1 MPFIFPREVV
11 TVSNVN
17 LQPPGGTLEATVRD
31 FIAGQKL
38 FNRYNLK
45 RILGRGGMGV
55 VWLARDEVLEREV
68 ALKFLP
74 EMVVFDRAML
84 SDLKQ
89 ETNRSLEL
97 THKNIVRIYDF
108 VYDET
113 AACISME
120 FVDGDTLSNVR
131 VDRPKKVF
139 ECWELGNWTNQLCE
153 ALDYAHNHA
162 RVVHRDLK
170 PSNLMVNLRGDL
182 KVADFGIARSLSDS
196 VSMMTLRRHT
206 SGTLVYMSPQQLD
219 GVKASHLDDIYS
231 FGATFYELL
240 TSKPPFYSGNVDR
253 QIHERTPPPM
263 SFRRE
268 ELDIVDG
275 EPIDPIW
282 EEVVS
287 ACLQKDPALRPQ
299 SALEIVEFLRP
310 PPQKET
316 NRISDWLSFP
326 SRKTSETKPP
336 TRPGT
341 REATRKTRPPTTA
354 PRPRTKR
361 ESQHRFRNAGLAISA
376 GSLAFGREV
385 RSAGQGIVRRIVT
398 ILVGISHGLAW
409 FGSLVASD
417 VAALGNATAAAA
429 SALGRGGVFLVVAP
443 IKLIVRLTA
452 ATVPVLL
459 RVSRSAGVTLIKSSP
474 VVIRSLAAGGRFL
487 SRETLFG
494 TAITIIPA
502 TIVATLI
509 WFFAVR
515 TPPVPRQ
522 IAEQKPAPPVNQT
535 SKIQTSIGLVEPG
548 GAKPAAPVQPPAQP
562 IVESK
567 PPLPPPGGLSIDS
580 APSGAKV
587 IVDGS
592 VVNVSPA
599 SISNLPPG
607 RHHLQI
613 VLPDYVTEERDVDV
627 KDGEIAA
634 QGTVILRRITPPVA
648 STATVTADGVSKPPA
663 KTPER
668 EQTPV
673 VKRVVRNRP
682 VATQKTA
689 APPAERPAPNAPPK
703 AIAKPVSQPPPKTN
717 GEPQRRHQEF
727 EGSNPGG

>member
-1 MPFIFPREVV
+1 LVINLRGLDRQGNFSKGGLLLLPFIFPPEVV
-11 TVSNVN
+11 SVSHVN

-31 FIAGQKL
+31 FVAGQRL

-97 THKNIVRIYDF
+97 THKNIVRINDF

-219 GVKASHLDDIYS
+219 GAKASHLDDIYS

-253 QIHERTPPPM
+253 QVHERIPPPM

-268 ELDIVDG
+268 ELDIVGG

-299 SALEIVEFLRP
+299 SALEIIEFLRA

-326 SRKTSETKPP
+326 SRKTSETKQS
-336 TRPGT
+336 TRPAT
-341 REATRKTRPPTTA
+341 REATRKTRPPTSP

-376 GSLAFGREV
+376 GSLAFGREL
-385 RSAGQGIVRRIVT
+385 RSAGQGIVQRIVA
-398 ILVGISHGLAW
+398 ILIGFSHALAW
-409 FGSLVASD
+409 FASLVTSD
-417 VAALGNATAAAA
+417 VAALGNAIAATAL
-429 SALGRGGVFLVVAP
+429 ALIRGSVFLVVAP

-452 ATVPVLL
+452 AAAPVLL
-459 RVSRSAGVTLIKSSP
+459 RVSRSAGVTLIKSSQ
-474 VVIRSLAAGGRFL
+474 VVIRSLAVGARSL
-487 SRETLFG
+487 SRETFFG

-502 TIVATLI
+502 AIVAALI

-515 TPPVPRQ
+515 TPPAQRQ
-522 IAEQKPAPPVNQT
+522 IAEQKPAPP
-535 SKIQTSIGLVEPG
+535 LVEP
-548 GAKPAAPVQPPAQP
+548 AVPKLV
-562 IVESK
+562 
-567 PPLPPPGGLSIDS
+567 PPPPPPQGGLSIDT

-599 SISNLPPG
+599 SISNLPSG

-627 KDGEIAA
+627 KDGEIAS
-634 QGTVILRRITPPVA
+634 QGIVTLRRITPPIA
-648 STATVTADGVSKPPA
+648 STATVTADEASKPAA
-663 KTPER
+663 KSPER

-673 VKRVVRNRP
+673 VKRVVRKP
-682 VATQKTA
+682 VATQKT
-689 APPAERPAPNAPPK
+689 PAPTAPPK
-703 AIAKPVSQPPPKTN
+703 AIAKPVSQPSPRTN
-717 GEPQRRHQEF
+717 GEPQQRRHQEF
-727 EGSNPGG
+727 EGSAPGG

>member
-1 MPFIFPREVV
+1 M
-11 TVSNVN
+11 N

-31 FIAGQKL
+31 FVAGQKL

-108 VYDET
+108 VHDQN

-139 ECWELGNWTNQLCE
+139 ECWELGTWTNQLCE

-219 GVKASHLDDIYS
+219 GAKASHLDDIYS

-253 QIHERTPPPM
+253 QVHERTPPPM

-268 ELDIVDG
+268 ELDIVDA

-282 EEVVS
+282 EGVVA
-287 ACLQKDPALRPQ
+287 ACLEKDPALRPQ
-299 SALEIVEFLRP
+299 SALEIVEFLRA

-326 SRKTSETKPP
+326 SRKTSEAKPA
-336 TRPGT
+336 TRPAT
-341 REATRKTRPPTTA
+341 REATRKTRPPTSA
-354 PRPRTKR
+354 QRPRTKR

-376 GSLAFGREV
+376 GSLAFGREL
-385 RSAGQGIVRRIVT
+385 RSAAQGIVRRIVA
-398 ILVGISHGLAW
+398 ILVGILNGLAS

-417 VAALGNATAAAA
+417 VAALGSAIAAAA
-429 SALGRGGVFLVVAP
+429 LALIRGSVFLVVAP

-452 ATVPVLL
+452 AAIPALL
-459 RVSRSAGVTLIKSSP
+459 RVSRSTGGAIIKSSQVAVP
-474 VVIRSLAAGGRFL
+474 RLAAGARVL
-487 SRETLFG
+487 SRETVFG

-502 TIVATLI
+502 TIVAALI

-515 TPPVPRQ
+515 TPPAPKQ
-522 IAEQKPAPPVNQT
+522 IAQHKPAPPV
-535 SKIQTSIGLVEPG
+535 VVP
-548 GAKPAAPVQPPAQP
+548 KPV
-562 IVESK
+562 
-567 PPLPPPGGLSIDS
+567 PPPPPPQGGLSIDT

-613 VLPDYVTEERDVDV
+613 VLPDYATEERDVDV
-627 KDGEIAA
+627 KDGEIAS
-634 QGTVILRRITPPVA
+634 QGTITLRPITPPVA
-648 STATVTADGVSKPPA
+648 SMATVTADGISKPAA
-663 KTPER
+663 KSAER
-668 EQTPV
+668 EQAPV

-682 VATQKTA
+682 MATQKA
-689 APPAERPAPNAPPK
+689 PAPPAEKPPPTRGVVTATQPSLPAK
-703 AIAKPVSQPPPKTN
+703 TITKPVPQPTPKTN
-717 GEPQRRHQEF
+717 AEPQQRRHQEF
-727 EGSNPGG
+727 EGSAPGG

>member
-1 MPFIFPREVV
+1 M
-11 TVSNVN
+11 N

-31 FIAGQKL
+31 FVAGQKL

-55 VWLARDEVLEREV
+55 VWLARDEVLERDV

-74 EMVVFDRAML
+74 DMVVFDRAML

-108 VYDET
+108 VHDQT

-120 FVDGDTLSNVR
+120 FIDGDTLSNVR

-139 ECWELGNWTNQLCE
+139 ECWELGNWTSQLCE

-219 GVKASHLDDIYS
+219 GAKASHLDDIYS

-253 QIHERTPPPM
+253 QIHERTPPAM

-299 SALEIVEFLRP
+299 SALEIVEFLRA

-326 SRKTSETKPP
+326 SRKTPEAKHQ
-336 TRPGT
+336 TRPAK
-341 REATRKTRPPTTA
+341 REATRKTRPPTSATR
-354 PRPRTKR
+354 PRPKR

-376 GSLAFGREV
+376 GSVALGREL
-385 RSAGQGIVRRIVT
+385 RSAGQGIVRRIVAF
-398 ILVGISHGLAW
+398 LVGISHGLAW

-417 VAALGNATAAAA
+417 VAALGNAIVAG
-429 SALGRGGVFLVVAP
+429 ALALVRGSVFLVVAP
-443 IKLIVRLTA
+443 IKLIVQLTTA
-452 ATVPVLL
+452 AAPVVS
-459 RVSRSAGVTLIKSSP
+459 RVSRNAGVTLIKSSQAVTP
-474 VVIRSLAAGGRFL
+474 RLVDGARVL

-494 TAITIIPA
+494 TAITILPA
-502 TIVATLI
+502 TIVAALI
-509 WFFAVR
+509 WFFAIR
-515 TPPVPRQ
+515 IPPPKPVAQ
-522 IAEQKPAPPVNQT
+522 QKPAPPSNPSLQAQT
-535 SKIQTSIGLVEPG
+535 KLGLIEPVP
-548 GAKPAAPVQPPAQP
+548 AKPAPPPRPPDVNVAELKPPPAAQ
-562 IVESK
+562 
-567 PPLPPPGGLSIDS
+567 GGLSIDT

-592 VVNVSPA
+592 VVNVSPV
-599 SISNLPPG
+599 SIPNLPPG
-607 RHHLQI
+607 KHHLQI
-613 VLPDYVTEERDVDV
+613 VLPDYVTEERDVEV
-627 KDGEIAA
+627 KDGEIVA
-634 QGTVILRRITPPVA
+634 QGTIVLHRITPSLPVA
-648 STATVTADGVSKPPA
+648 TTATVTADGVSKPA
-663 KTPER
+663 SKSPER
-668 EQTPV
+668 DQATG
-673 VKRVVRNRP
+673 VKRGVHRS
-682 VATQKTA
+682 VASQKTA
-689 APPAERPAPNAPPK
+689 APPAEKPPTRGVVTAPAAPPK
-703 AIAKPVSQPPPKTN
+703 AMPKPTPKMDAQPHRN
-717 GEPQRRHQEF
+717 HEF
-727 EGSNPGG
+727 EGTAPGG

>member
-1 MPFIFPREVV
+1 LPFIFPPEVV

-108 VYDET
+108 VHDAT

-131 VDRPKKVF
+131 VDRPNKVF

-219 GVKASHLDDIYS
+219 GAKASHLDDIYS

-253 QIHERTPPPM
+253 QIHERVAPPM

-268 ELDIVDG
+268 ELDIVGG

-299 SALEIVEFLRP
+299 SALEIIEFLRP

-376 GSLAFGREV
+376 GSLAVGREV
-385 RSAGQGIVRRIVT
+385 RSAGQGIVRRIVA

-417 VAALGNATAAAA
+417 VAALGNAIAATA
-429 SALGRGGVFLVVAP
+429 SALARGSVFVVVAP

-474 VVIRSLAAGGRFL
+474 VVIRSLATGGRVL
-487 SRETLFG
+487 SWETLFG

-502 TIVATLI
+502 TIVAALI

-515 TPPVPRQ
+515 TPPAPRQ
-522 IAEQKPAPPVNQT
+522 VAEQKPVNQT
-535 SKIQTSIGLVEPG
+535 SKTQTSVGLVEPG
-548 GAKPAAPVQPPAQP
+548 GPKSVLP
-562 IVESK
+562 S
-567 PPLPPPGGLSIDS
+567 PPPQGGVSIDT

-607 RHHLQI
+607 RHQLQI

-648 STATVTADGVSKPPA
+648 STATVTADGVSKPA
-663 KTPER
+663 ANSPER
-668 EQTPV
+668 EQAPV
-673 VKRVVRNRP
+673 VKRVVHK
-682 VATQKTA
+682 AMTIQKT
-689 APPAERPAPNAPPK
+689 APPAEKPLPTRGVVAAPAPPR
-703 AIAKPVSQPPPKTN
+703 AIAKPVSQPSPKTN
-717 GEPQRRHQEF
+717 GEPQQRRHQEF